1 MQSNVVLRLS
11 LRGKA
16 KSGKMFGSPL
26 APSPRR
32 RHSHHLKR
40 RDREEG
46 REMGGRRQRTNHC
59 TQLQNSNTSQP
70 GVKRGKKNREEQKW
84 KEKRE
89 MFS

>member
-40 RDREEG
+40 RAREERG
-46 REMGGRRQRTNHC
+46 EMGEEGSEQPRHTAPEQQHITARS
-59 TQLQNSNTSQP
+59 QNRKKK
-70 GVKRGKKNREEQKW
+70 KRERVGEEQK
-84 KEKRE
+84 
-89 MFS
+89 